1 MRTLCRF
8 RSRIAPL
15 GRTAPVERTA
25 HAAGTFRED
34 VRVDLGGRR
43 IIKKKKL
50 LDGADVVAVL
60 EQVCGKGVPQRM
72 TAGGLS
78 ESRLTH
84 GRLHC
89 SLHGL
94 LMQVMT
100 HRHAGVRIAAE
111 RGRRK

>member
-34 VRVDLGGRR
+34 VRVDHGGLEIRVTEQ
-43 IIKKKKL
+43 L

-60 EQVCGKGVPQRM
+60 EQVGGKGVPQRR

-84 GRLHC
+84 GRLHG

>member
-1 MRTLCRF
+1 MCTLCRF

-34 VRVDLGGRR
+34 VGVDLGGRR
-43 IIKKKKL
+43 IRVKEQL

-60 EQVCGKGVPQRM
+60 EQMGGKGVPQRM
-72 TAGGLS
+72 TAGGLG
-78 ESRLTH
+78 ESRLTTV
-84 GRLHC
+84 RLPG